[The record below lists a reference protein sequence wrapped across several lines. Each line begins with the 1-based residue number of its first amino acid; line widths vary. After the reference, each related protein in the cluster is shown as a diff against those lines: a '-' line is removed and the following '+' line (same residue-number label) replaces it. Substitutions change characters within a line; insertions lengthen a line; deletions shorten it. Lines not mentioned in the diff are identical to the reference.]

1 MMKIISSASSESL
14 VGHMVDQYAEFAQEL
29 PHFLDGIRGVF
40 SLEETGYYVD
50 QLELTSPL
58 SPPQSS

>member
-50 QLELTSPL
+50 
-58 SPPQSS
+58 